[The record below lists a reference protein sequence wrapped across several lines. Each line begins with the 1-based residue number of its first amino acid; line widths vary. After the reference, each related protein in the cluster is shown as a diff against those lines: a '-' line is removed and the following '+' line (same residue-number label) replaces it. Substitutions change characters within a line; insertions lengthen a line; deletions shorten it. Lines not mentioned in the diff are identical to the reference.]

1 MKRLLILTMAM
12 CSGML
17 AHADD
22 YPYLT
27 FEQTDGTELSF
38 DVESLEM
45 YFDGGNLYVQNASGS
60 KTLSVSDLKRMYFS
74 SVVDGVT
81 ELTASSKATSLSAY
95 DLTGKY
101 VGQFASVSQLQ
112 TALPK
117 GIYVVKQNTKTSKI
131 VVK

>member
-22 YPYLT
+22 FPYLT
-27 FEQTDGTELSF
+27 FEQADGSELAF

-45 YFDGGNLYVQNASGS
+45 YFDGGTLYVQNASGS
-60 KTLSVSDLKRMYFS
+60 KSLAVSDLKRMYFS
-74 SVVDGVT
+74 SVADGVT
-81 ELTASSKATSLSAY
+81 EISASPKSTSISAY

-101 VGQFASVSQLQ
+101 VGQFASVNQLQ